1 MLWFFYLALWITPHK
16 RLFRRPAAIF
26 YAKFWF
32 LFGTINVIATI
43 LIYNEDT
50 MLDGACLEIVGTN
63 LLFGIFE
70 PLIAYYTLIL
80 DSRWWQ
86 GFDSIKVS
94 QSDIRSPLAGIDLNL
109 ASAQNLARSMDNM
122 GAVLTSGGSGIRLL
136 NFAYCEI
143 DLKQKIGEGSFSK
156 VYRGKY
162 RQQDCAIKVV
172 FTVDLT
178 REVINRAAAE
188 AKILSALKHPNIVNI
203 FGVSVNPPS
212 ICILLEICEFG
223 SLANVVNGN
232 GIDLFRREST
242 TINFEEPA
250 FKLSKAD
257 RFFLAVGCA
266 RGLNALHSMSSTLC
280 HRDIKSFNF
289 LVDRFLVVKLA
300 DLELGDNDD
309 KTKSKEKDTR
319 LSTISNLSIADSENA
334 NNIQDRGSSQSNRD
348 DIKFDKDVLA
358 NWIAPEVL
366 SGETYTQASD
376 IYSFT
381 LVLWEI
387 ISGEQ
392 PFSSVRKQDTIRKQ
406 ILKGA
411 RPPLPHVDSGPWQ
424 KYIAL
429 ISRGWQHDHR
439 FRPSA
444 GEMLCELECYW
455 KECCFNLIV
464 DTDAIPD
471 FSAISTTATP
481 QKSRLISGNTIMS
494 SIFGSGPQD
503 KKFEASS
510 LEQIAAP
517 MVSDPS
523 FETLDE
529 DGGAWIIVSAEPP
542 YRFLRS
548 TPAWEKLTGLQ
559 YREIVGKPFKDL
571 CIYQNSPSL
580 ENNSIDE
587 FQNNLWKM
595 TVDVSDSC
603 HTVLGVHDTDK
614 PNSETISLFSLHAFP
629 IRKRTPNNTG
639 LPIRRAIPATFI
651 PRYSVGSLFGT
662 SPSTST
668 LHDHMTGKFA
678 LDKVTIPAPSTPTD
692 VERISEDIS
701 PASIPFSQAHP
712 VTLIAILFC
721 ELKSKEHVPEK
732 SFWREISRSSRSSSM
747 IIRGFQQQHR

>member
-1 MLWFFYLALWITPHK
+1 MLWFFYLALWITPGK

-32 LFGTINVIATI
+32 IFVSVNLIATM
-43 LIYNEDT
+43 LTFSEST
-50 MLDGACLEIVGTN
+50 MLDGSCIEVVGTT

-86 GFDSIKVS
+86 GFDSNKVA

-156 VYRGKY
+156 VYKGKY
-162 RQQDCAIKVV
+162 RQQACAIKVV

-188 AKILSALKHPNIVNI
+188 AKILSAMKHPNIVNI

-212 ICILLEICEFG
+212 ICILLEMCEFG
-223 SLANVVNGN
+223 SLANVVGGN
-232 GIDLFRREST
+232 GI
-242 TINFEEPA
+242 NFFQGGRTVISMEGPE
-250 FKLSKAD
+250 FKLCNAD
-257 RFFLAVGCA
+257 RLFLAVGCA

-289 LVDRFLVVKLA
+289 LVDKYLVVKLA

-309 KTKSKEKDTR
+309 KVRSKDR
-319 LSTISNLSIADSENA
+319 DNRMSTISNLSISDSENA
-334 NNIQDRGSSQSNRD
+334 NNIQERGSSQSNRD

-366 SGETYTQASD
+366 SGDTYTQASD

-392 PFSSVRKQDTIRKQ
+392 PFASIRKQDAIRKQ
-406 ILKGA
+406 ILKGS
-411 RPPLPHVDSGPWQ
+411 RPYLPQVDGGSWQ

-429 ISRGWQHDHR
+429 ISRGWQHDQR

-444 GEMLCELECYW
+444 QEMLCELECMW
-455 KECCFNLIV
+455 KECCFKLIV
-464 DTDAIPD
+464 DTDAVPD
-471 FSAISTTATP
+471 LSVMSIIATP
-481 QKSRLISGNTIMS
+481 QKSRLMSGNAIMS
-494 SIFGSGPQD
+494 SIFGSGPQED
-503 KKFEASS
+503 KKIEFSS
-510 LEQIAAP
+510 LDVVAAS
-517 MVSDPS
+517 MQTDPS
-523 FETLDE
+523 FSALDA
-529 DGGAWIIVSAEPP
+529 DGGAWIIVSADPP

-548 TPAWEKLTGLQ
+548 TPAWDRLTGLKHQ
-559 YREIVGKPFKDL
+559 EIIGKPLKDL
-571 CIYQNSPSL
+571 CVYQVIQEKEINPM
-580 ENNSIDE
+580 DE

-595 TVDVSDSC
+595 TIDLSDSC
-603 HTVLGVHDTDK
+603 HTVLGVHDLDE
-614 PNSETISLFSLHAFP
+614 PDSDMISLYSLHAFP
-629 IRKRTPNNTG
+629 IRKRTPSTG
-639 LPIRRAIPATFI
+639 LPIRKTIPSSLI
-651 PRYSVGSLFGT
+651 PRYSVGSIFGT
-662 SPSTST
+662 SPSPSTSIS
-668 LHDHMTGKFA
+668 DNMSGKFA
-678 LDKVTIPAPSTPTD
+678 LDKVTIPAPATP
-692 VERISEDIS
+692 VVIERISEDFS
-701 PASIPFSQAHP
+701 PPSIPFSQAHP
-712 VTLIAILFC
+712 VTLIAILFS
-721 ELKSKEHVPEK
+721 EIKSKEVLPAK
-732 SFWREISRSSRSSSM
+732 SYWREIRASRSTTGSENR
-747 IIRGFQQQHR
+747 